1 MTREG
6 VRGSLAFTEA
16 DGIVASSGLIGGR
29 VALTGP
35 LSADKVTFGIG
46 LRVAP
51 GTRHWLRDVE
61 TGSIGVF
68 LPGDE
73 HDSVYTAGTLYATV
87 TLTLERPEAEAARVG
102 VVLDPRTLGG
112 TGFHAR
118 RLPPEGIERLRD
130 RMEAVHA
137 GLLTPRLGQ
146 SLGGDLLAVSIGHY
160 ARDPHPIAGP
170 SSAQGH
176 ARVVARARAYIVD
189 HLEEPISLAALADA
203 AATSERTL
211 HRAFLSLLEEPP
223 RSYIRRLRL
232 HRVRHDLATEAEV
245 ACTVAIV
252 ANRWG
257 IGELGRLAGWYR
269 ELFGELPSET
279 LARRNRSDLAA

>member
-1 MTREG
+1 M
-6 VRGSLAFTEA
+6 GSKPRLAFALLLPLAALIAVAAQGQAVFGVSNVGDARRALAEA
-16 DGIVASSGLIGGR
+16 QEQGEGAR
-29 VALTGP
+29 
-35 LSADKVTFGIG
+35 
-46 LRVAP
+46 
-51 GTRHWLRDVE
+51 TRAEKL
-61 TGSIGVF
+61 
-68 LPGDE
+68 
-73 HDSVYTAGTLYATV
+73 
-87 TLTLERPEAEAARVG
+87 EAEAARVG